1 MDPIELTIELANQNV
16 ERGAKPFSCLIVSSE
31 TGEVFAESPNLV
43 AQTNDPTAHA
53 EVAAIR
59 IACERLG
66 TPSLEGYEVY
76 VMAHPCPMCLGALY
90 YSSPDKVVYIV
101 TREEEGRYYKDD
113 QKYFEFEN
121 FYDEFEKEPQERRLP
136 LEHTPAE
143 GGVEVYRRWQQ
154 LNSGDPA

>member
-1 MDPIELTIELANQNV
+1 MNHIERTIELATQNV
-16 ERGAKPFSCLIVSSE
+16 ERGAKPFSCVIVSSE

-59 IACERLG
+59 IACQRLG
-66 TPSLEGYEVY
+66 TVSLEGYEVY
-76 VMAHPCPMCLGALY
+76 VMAHPYPMCLGALY
-90 YSSPDKVVYIV
+90 YASPDKVAYIV

-121 FYDEFEKEPQERRLP
+121 FYDEFEKTPGQRRLP
-136 LEHTPAE
+136 MEHTPAE
-143 GGVEVYRRWQQ
+143 NGVEVYRRWQQ
-154 LNSGDPA
+154 LNSGDTA

>member
-1 MDPIELTIELANQNV
+1 MDPVQRTLELATQNV
-16 ERGAKPFSCLIVSSE
+16 ERGGNPFSCVVVSSE
-31 TGEVFAESPNLV
+31 TGEFLAESPNLV

-59 IACERLG
+59 IACQRLG
-66 TPSLEGYEVY
+66 TPSLEGYQVY

-90 YSSPDKVVYIV
+90 YASPDRVAYLV
-101 TREEEGRYYKDD
+101 TREEEGRYYRDD

-121 FYDEFEKEPQERRLP
+121 FYDEFEKSPQERRLP

-143 GGVEVYRRWQQ
+143 GSIDVYRRWQQ
-154 LNSGDPA
+154 LHS